1 MWKSKAE
8 DSNNQ
13 QELEITTPAGKFR
26 ARGGDMLQIIVLL
39 MVGFLTFSFVTRQS
53 SAVAE
58 HKDITNAITTM
69 ADQQEQANY
78 ILTLTPEDRV
88 KLRLE
93 MPDGLRKRLRDR
105 SDRN

>member
-1 MWKSKAE
+1 MRKIV
-8 DSNNQ
+8 DNNQ

-39 MVGFLTFSFVTRQS
+39 LVGFLTFSFVTRQNN
-53 SAVAE
+53 AIAE
-58 HKDITNAITTM
+58 HKEITTAITSM

-78 ILTLTPEDRV
+78 ILTLAPDERI

-105 SDRN
+105 NDRN